1 MVLGTTNGIM
11 ITKIIRPII
20 TVMATSINV
29 GIPDGISDAKVPL
42 RIIAAEITT
51 VPIADAANGGYPY
64 SDNA

>member
-51 VPIADAANGGYPY
+51 VPIADAAITIRSVGR
-64 SDNA
+64 